1 MSVAGAQAQ
10 AKKLA
15 NQNHASSDAQEIGDN
30 IKDLGRSF
38 GDMAMRQY
46 VRAHDAVTDSFQ
58 EAGNAVSTQPADRN
72 RDWLPVRTCH
82 WRAQQDNS
90 SAFVVNSLLVRA
102 STLMKGVA
110 AILIPA
116 LFVTSA
122 SAATKSTSVERAPSS
137 WESFGSKFELPHEG
151 LNARTPIEPR
161 LRLTDGA
168 DVSFTSDFSSLQ
180 SQQ

>member
-1 MSVAGAQAQ
+1 MEG
-10 AKKLA
+10 
-15 NQNHASSDAQEIGDN
+15 I
-30 IKDLGRSF
+30 
-38 GDMAMRQY
+38 
-46 VRAHDAVTDSFQ
+46 
-58 EAGNAVSTQPADRN
+58 
-72 RDWLPVRTCH
+72 
-82 WRAQQDNS
+82 
-90 SAFVVNSLLVRA
+90 
-102 STLMKGVA
+102 A

-116 LFVTSA
+116 LFASA